1 MSEKTPSEKTPS
13 EHPHPKTEGPE
24 VEEDP
29 KLIATGMTFAD
40 ISIRNHVFAWMLMF
54 GLMGF
59 GLIAFTGAGGVVKGL
74 GISQNP
80 DVDYPVVNVSVN
92 YEGASPEVME
102 TDIVDVV
109 EDSMTSLE
117 GVKEITS
124 TSRQGS
130 ANISIEFEM
139 SRDIEAAVQDVQ
151 ARVAQLGRR
160 FPRDVDLPTVSKNNP
175 EDQPIMFVGV
185 SGDKTPTF
193 MADYVRNVVKPAFQ
207 TIEGVGEIQFFY
219 RERAVRVWFDAP
231 RLEAQG
237 LTIQDVTSAIGREH
251 IEMPAGRIE
260 GVGREMNVR
269 AEGEAINLEDFK
281 NLVITYRAGAPIH
294 LRDVAVVEDGFEDM
308 RRISR
313 AMGQNALG
321 FGIKKL
327 RGANA
332 VQVGHD
338 VRDRIKELQRLAPEG
353 VSIAVNF
360 DSTQYIEES
369 INEILF
375 TLVMAAVL
383 TGTVCWLFLGSWT
396 STINILLAIP
406 TSILGTF
413 IVMYFM
419 GFTLN
424 TFTVLGLSLVVG
436 IVVDDAIMVLE
447 NIYRHRELG
456 EGKVKAASV
465 GAREVTFA
473 AAATTAAIVAI
484 FMPVA
489 FMKGIIG
496 KFFFQFGVT
505 ISVAVL
511 ISLLEALT
519 LTPMRCSRF
528 LEVDEKR
535 GRFGRFVDRG
545 FERLSARYLKIL
557 VPSLHHRGLV
567 MGGSLVL
574 FIASLYIYT
583 LLPQEFVP
591 RQETGRMSVRYVLP
605 IGTSLEVT
613 NRLSLQIENYL
624 AGRGEVERYFGG
636 PGGGRGGGGGDV
648 SSGDVNITMKPY
660 KQRPIDPKLGR
671 RLTQMEFMDVMRRD
685 FAGIPGARIVVQENS
700 QQSFTQ
706 GRGSPVEFS
715 IRGGNWGTLAQKAGE
730 IMAQL
735 RASGIVADVD
745 SDYRLGMPEV
755 QVIPDRNKAADLGIS
770 MSSIGETI
778 NAAIGGTRAGRFKD
792 GGRRFDIR
800 VRLLAQQ
807 REKPEDISRLLVRT
821 RSGTMVRLGDLVRI
835 EQAPSLQAITRIDRE
850 RAIRISGNVGT
861 GFSQA
866 KAIEGALEVARK
878 ALPDGYRALPAGSS
892 QAFAESFES
901 LGFAFFM
908 GIVVAYMV
916 LAAQFNSFTHPIVV
930 LLALPFSVSGALLML
945 WLMGQSLNVYSVLGL
960 ILLMGIAK
968 KNSIMLVDFTNQIR
982 ERGVERHEAILQA
995 CPVRLRPI
1003 LMTSIA
1009 TIAGAL
1015 PAAFAFGPGAETQ
1028 RPMAIGLVGGM
1039 LVSTVMTLLVVPAAY
1054 SVFDD
1059 MVNWNEERQ
1068 KNGVGL
1074 FAGIMSPKRARV
1086 VTEIR

>member
-1 MSEKTPSEKTPS
+1 MNQDTHEK
-13 EHPHPKTEGPE
+13 PHGHAPE
-24 VEEDP
+24 PEPEEDP
-29 KLIATGMTFAD
+29 HAIATGMTFAD

-59 GLIAFTGAGGVVKGL
+59 GIIAFRGAGGVVKGL
-74 GISQNP
+74 GVSQNP

-102 TDIVDVV
+102 TDITDVV
-109 EDSMTSLE
+109 EDSMTSIE

-130 ANISIEFEM
+130 ANVSIEFEL
-139 SRDIEAAVQDVQ
+139 SREIDAAVQDVQ
-151 ARVAQLGRR
+151 ARVGQLGRR
-160 FPRDVDLPTVSKNNP
+160 FPRDVDLPVVSKNNP
-175 EDQPIMFVGV
+175 EDQPIMWVGV
-185 SGDKTPTF
+185 SGDRTPTF
-193 MADYVRNVVKPAFQ
+193 LADYVRNVVKPAFQ
-207 TIEGVGEIQFFY
+207 TIEGVGEIMFFY
-219 RERAVRVWFDAP
+219 RERNVRVWFDAP

-237 LTIQDVTSAIGREH
+237 LTVQDVTGAIAREH
-251 IEMPAGRIE
+251 VEMPAGRIE
-260 GVGREMNVR
+260 GVGREMTVR
-269 AEGEAINLEDFK
+269 AEGEAIDLETFR
-281 NLVITYRAGAPIH
+281 NLVITYRQGAPIR
-294 LRDVAVVEDGFEDM
+294 LKDVAVVEDGFEDM
-308 RRISR
+308 RRVQR
-313 AMGQNALG
+313 AMGQTALG

-338 VRDRIKELQRLAPEG
+338 VRDRIETLRKQAPEG
-353 VSIAVNF
+353 ISIAVNF
-360 DSTQYIEES
+360 DQTQYIEES

-375 TLVMAAVL
+375 TLVMAALL
-383 TGTVCWLFLGSWT
+383 TATVCWLFLGSWT

-413 IVMYFM
+413 IAMYFL

-447 NIYRHRELG
+447 NIYRHREHG
-456 EGKVKAASV
+456 EGKIKAASV

-505 ISVAVL
+505 ISIAVL
-511 ISLLEALT
+511 LSLLEALT

-528 LEVDEKR
+528 LQVGEKR
-535 GRFGRFVDRG
+535 GPIGRFVDRA
-545 FERLSARYLKIL
+545 FETLAAKYLKL
-557 VPSLHHRGLV
+557 LQPALHHRGAV
-567 MGGSLVL
+567 MVGSLVL
-574 FIASLYIYT
+574 FIASLS
-583 LLPQEFVP
+583 LLKVLPQEFVP
-591 RQETGRMSVRYVLP
+591 RQDTGRLSIRFVLP
-605 IGTSLEVT
+605 IGTSMQVT
-613 NRLSLQIENYL
+613 DKISQQIESYL
-624 AGRGEVERYFGG
+624 ATRPEIDRYFGG
-636 PGGGRGGGGGDV
+636 PGGGMGGGEV
-648 SSGDVNITMKPY
+648 SSGNMQITMKSQ
-660 KQRPIDPKLGR
+660 KDRPIDPKLGR
-671 RLTQMEFMDVMRRD
+671 RLTQMEFMDSVRRD
-685 FAGIPGARIVVQENS
+685 LAGIAGARIILTENS

-706 GRGSPVEFS
+706 GRGNPVEFS
-715 IRGGNWGTLAQKAGE
+715 IRGGDWDTLAGKAQE
-730 IMAQL
+730 IMDRL
-735 RASGIVADVD
+735 RATGVVADVD

-770 MSSIGETI
+770 MTAIGETI
-778 NAAIGGTRAGRFKD
+778 NAAIGGVRAGRFKD

-807 REKPEDISRLLVRT
+807 REKPEDIARLLVRT
-821 RSGTMVRLGDLVRI
+821 RTGSLIRLGDLVRI

-850 RAIRISGNVGT
+850 RAIRIFGNVGQ

-866 KAIEGALEVARK
+866 EAIDGALKVAREI
-878 ALPDGYRALPAGSS
+878 LPDGYRALPAGSS
-892 QAFAESFES
+892 QAFAESFDS

-908 GIVVAYMV
+908 GIIVAYMV
-916 LAAQFNSFTHPIVV
+916 LAAQFNSFTHPVVV

-945 WLMGQSLNVYSVLGL
+945 YLMGQSLNVYSVLGL

-982 ERGVERHEAILQA
+982 ARGVERHEALLQA

-1009 TIAGAL
+1009 TIAGAT
-1015 PAAFAFGPGAETQ
+1015 PAAFALGPGAETQ

-1039 LVSTVMTLLVVPAAY
+1039 MVSTVMTLFVVPAAY

-1059 MVNWNEERQ
+1059 IVTWNEERQ
-1068 KNGVGL
+1068 KNGVSL
-1074 FAGIMSPKRARV
+1074 FAGIMSPRSARV
-1086 VTEIR
+1086 AAATSGRD

>member
-1 MSEKTPSEKTPS
+1 MSEHTHSK
-13 EHPHPKTEGPE
+13 GPE
-24 VEEDP
+24 VPEDP
-29 KLIATGMTFAD
+29 KEIATGMTLAD
-40 ISIRNHVFAWMLMF
+40 ISIRNHVFAWMLMA

-59 GLIAFTGAGGVVKGL
+59 GYIAFSGAGGVVKGL

-80 DVDYPVVNVSVN
+80 DVDFPVVNVSVS

-102 TDIVDVV
+102 TDIVDVI
-109 EDSMTSLE
+109 EDAMTSIE
-117 GVKEITS
+117 GVKEISS

-130 ANISIEFEM
+130 ANVSVEFDL
-139 SRDIEAAVQDVQ
+139 SRDIDSAIQDVQ

-160 FPRDVDLPTVSKNNP
+160 FPRDVDPPTVSKNNP
-175 EDQPIMFVGV
+175 EDQPIMWVGV
-185 SGDKTPTF
+185 SGDRTPTF
-193 MADYVRNVVKPAFQ
+193 LADYVRNVVKPAFQ
-207 TIEGVGEIQFFY
+207 TVEGVGEIQFGY
-219 RERAVRVWFDAP
+219 RERNVRVWFDAT

-237 LTIQDVTSAIGREH
+237 LTVQDVTGAIGREH
-251 IEMPAGRIE
+251 VEMPAGRIE

-269 AEGEAINLEDFK
+269 AEGEAIDLEAFRS
-281 NLVITYRAGAPIH
+281 LVITYRDGTPIR
-294 LRDVAVVEDGFEDM
+294 LKDVAVVEDGFEDQ
-308 RRISR
+308 RRVQR
-313 AMGQNALG
+313 AMGQTALG
-321 FGIKKL
+321 FGIKKI

-332 VQVGHD
+332 VQVGRD
-338 VRDRIKELQRLAPEG
+338 VRARIDLLQKQAPEG
-353 VSIAVNF
+353 ITLAVNF
-360 DSTQYIEES
+360 DSTQFIEES
-369 INEILF
+369 IHEILF
-375 TLVMAAVL
+375 TLLMAAVL
-383 TGTVCWLFLGSWT
+383 TSFVCWIFLGSWT
-396 STINILLAIP
+396 STLNILLAIP

-413 IVMYFM
+413 IVMYFL

-447 NIYRHRELG
+447 NIYRHREMG
-456 EGKVKAASV
+456 EGKVKAASI

-484 FMPVA
+484 FLPVA

-511 ISLLEALT
+511 LSLLEALT

-528 LEVDEKR
+528 LQVGEKR
-535 GRFGRFVDRG
+535 GRLGTLVDSG
-545 FERLSARYLKIL
+545 FERLAATYLKVL
-557 VPSLHHRGLV
+557 QPALHHRGMV
-567 MGGSLVL
+567 MGVSLVL
-574 FIASLYIYT
+574 FLASLSLIG

-591 RQETGRMSVRYVLP
+591 RQDTGRFRVSYTLP

-613 NRLSLQIENYL
+613 NRLSLQ
-624 AGRGEVERYFGG
+624 VEDYMAARPEIRRYFGG
-636 PGGGRGGGGGDV
+636 PGGFGGGGGGDV
-648 SSGDVNITMKPY
+648 SSGSVMVSMKDL
-660 KQRPIDPKLGR
+660 KDRPTDSRFGR
-671 RLTQMEFMDVMRRD
+671 SLTQTELMDEMRRD
-685 FAGIPGARIVVQENS
+685 LSKIAGARISLSENS
-700 QQSFTQ
+700 QQSFTS

-715 IRGGNWGTLAQKAGE
+715 IRGGNWETLAQKAGE
-730 IMAQL
+730 IMAEL
-735 RASGIVADVD
+735 RTSGLVADVD

-770 MSSIGETI
+770 MSAIGETV
-778 NAAIGGTRAGRFKD
+778 NAAIGGVRAGRFKD

-800 VRLLAQQ
+800 VRLLAPQ
-807 REKPEDISRLLVRT
+807 REKPEDIARLLVRT
-821 RSGTMVRLGDLVRI
+821 RTGELVRLGDLVRI
-835 EQAPSLQAITRIDRE
+835 EQAPSLQAITRLDRE
-850 RAIRISGNVGT
+850 RAIRISGNIGP
-861 GFSQA
+861 GYSQA
-866 KAIEGALEVARK
+866 EAIDGSLKIARGI
-878 ALPDGYRALPAGSS
+878 LPDGYRALPAGSS

-945 WLMGQSLNVYSVLGL
+945 YLMGQSLNVYSVLGL

-982 ERGVERHEAILQA
+982 ARGVERHDALLQA

-1015 PAAFAFGPGAETQ
+1015 PAALAIGPGAETQ
-1028 RPMAIGLVGGM
+1028 RSMAIGLVGGM
-1039 LVSTVMTLLVVPAAY
+1039 AVSTIMTLFVVPAAY

-1059 MVNWNEERQ
+1059 LVTWNEQRQ

-1074 FAGIMSPKRARV
+1074 FAGLLSPKSARV
-1086 VTEIR
+1086 AAAETR